1 MNMDD
6 SELIRQFDSCQK
18 SSVKGDT
25 EALLDLGR
33 YYCLGTVIDDPKAA
47 FECFSKAAE
56 AGNPEAVFELGM
68 CYFLGIGTERDRAK
82 GYNLILSSS
91 ENGNHDATSF
101 LGSAYI
107 NGDGVKQNLEKG
119 VELLTRASEMGNVFA
134 MEELG
139 FLYGTGK
146 GVQQDEDMCEALI
159 DSAISLDGTL
169 AKFYRAR
176 HLLESEESTEED
188 KARGRELLI
197 SASDDE
203 YPLATLYYM
212 MLCSQQDD
220 VDEMTER
227 GRKILK
233 QSDDG
238 NCLLE
243 AGQLMLLTMGTN
255 GATEDVIRILEKAA
269 ESGANEA
276 FMALGDIYADRN
288 SEFFDRSRSFACYM
302 KAAENGVV
310 SAFFRVGRAF
320 ERGIGVPMD
329 KYSAESWFARGVT
342 EKDPDCQLSMAIFKA
357 FGYTGPV
364 NPKAALSLAKK
375 AFGNGLDYAAYQLG
389 SWYERWDEVKSFP
402 DALYWYMEGAARNE
416 PGCLNALANH
426 YRSGTYVRE
435 DHGKAFELFRRLSEC
450 GEMSEVGFANM
461 GESYEKGLGVKK
473 DVRKARECYL
483 EAVKRRNAFAMYRLH
498 EMSANSGYADESLFW
513 LMSSA
518 KAGSAKAMA
527 ELAARYETG
536 DGVQRSRMQA
546 IKWYHEASDKGDKDA
561 KENMAQLLLA
571 EEFEEEPTN
580 YQKAVSTAA
589 DGFVP
594 AFNYLALVRIYGQ
607 DGMRRNLKQGKRWL
621 EIGAYFGAPEC
632 KENIE
637 RMKKGEELIA

>member
-220 VDEMTER
+220 VDEITER

-310 SAFFRVGRAF
+310 GGTSATTFSPNRICTRAQTVTFLWAAAGRPTPEEGGTDFRDVSANAYYRDAVLWASQNA
-320 ERGIGVPMD
+320 ITSGVSNNQFNPD
-329 KYSAESWFARGVT
+329 GECSRCQVVT
-342 EKDPDCQLSMAIFKA
+342 FL
-357 FGYTGPV
+357 
-364 NPKAALSLAKK
+364 
-375 AFGNGLDYAAYQLG
+375 
-389 SWYERWDEVKSFP
+389 
-402 DALYWYMEGAARNE
+402 
-416 PGCLNALANH
+416 
-426 YRSGTYVRE
+426 
-435 DHGKAFELFRRLSEC
+435 
-450 GEMSEVGFANM
+450 
-461 GESYEKGLGVKK
+461 
-473 DVRKARECYL
+473 
-483 EAVKRRNAFAMYRLH
+483 YRL
-498 EMSANSGYADESLFW
+498 
-513 LMSSA
+513 
-518 KAGSAKAMA
+518 
-527 ELAARYETG
+527 
-536 DGVQRSRMQA
+536 
-546 IKWYHEASDKGDKDA
+546 
-561 KENMAQLLLA
+561 
-571 EEFEEEPTN
+571 
-580 YQKAVSTAA
+580 
-589 DGFVP
+589 
-594 AFNYLALVRIYGQ
+594 
-607 DGMRRNLKQGKRWL
+607 
-621 EIGAYFGAPEC
+621 
-632 KENIE
+632 
-637 RMKKGEELIA
+637 MKLGE